1 MKKYLSILLMAAMA
15 ASFPITASADSR
27 IDRLERQV
35 AELSERVRQ
44 LEQQTRAQHI
54 IIENRQSKAPVYACN
69 VSVFGHNYEGTA
81 TNEGLARQHARKACA
96 AEQNAMFCTDREIK
110 CRKYP

>member
-1 MKKYLSILLMAAMA
+1 MAAMA

-69 VSVFGHNYEGTA
+69 VSVFGHKQPFGSVPLSGHSYPFFDPKNYPQVSVILE
-81 TNEGLARQHARKACA
+81 LL
-96 AEQNAMFCTDREIK
+96 
-110 CRKYP
+110 Y

>member
-1 MKKYLSILLMAAMA
+1 M
-15 ASFPITASADSR
+15 
-27 IDRLERQV
+27 
-35 AELSERVRQ
+35 RQ

-69 VSVFGHNYEGTA
+69 VSVFGHNYEGSA
-81 TNEGLARQHARKACA
+81 TNEGLARQQARKACA